1 MPRHLISDTHEW
13 VNEVPTV
20 PFFHKLSISIQ
31 NFMEILKMSK
41 LLKKMHFLKQEFKM
55 IFFQKV
61 NTEFH
66 CDSSNVKISKKMNF
80 FTRNKKKANSLCG
93 KEPTMHH
100 GVNGSNPAWL
110 L

>member
-1 MPRHLISDTHEW
+1 
-13 VNEVPTV
+13 
-20 PFFHKLSISIQ
+20 
-31 NFMEILKMSK
+31 MSK
-41 LLKKMHFLKQEFKM
+41 LVKKMHFLKQGFKM
-55 IFFQKV
+55 IFYSKWFFFQKV

-66 CDSSNVKISKKMNF
+66 CDSSNVKISKKKRTF
-80 FTRNKKKANSLCG
+80 FTRNIKKANSLCG